1 LLIPTRKQTILEQE
15 TPVIPLMT
23 QSVAFS
29 LKTFWSRM
37 QQLPKSM
44 PLSQELLLVMV
55 ELLPKTEVSFLA
67 PVTIMSTANPV
78 VAAGA
83 VDVS

>member
-1 LLIPTRKQTILEQE
+1 
-15 TPVIPLMT
+15 MT

-55 ELLPKTEVSFLA
+55 ELLPKTEVSFFG
-67 PVTIMSTANPV
+67 PCYNYVHC
-78 VAAGA
+78 
-83 VDVS
+83 

>member
-1 LLIPTRKQTILEQE
+1 
-15 TPVIPLMT
+15 
-23 QSVAFS
+23 
-29 LKTFWSRM
+29 
-37 QQLPKSM
+37 
-44 PLSQELLLVMV
+44 MV
-55 ELLPKTEVSFLA
+55 EDATAAEIDAAVSGVAAGNGGAAAEDGGEFFLA